1 MVFAPWWVHRGPV
14 RTEDHHWADDTY
26 EKADGSMTKSAKCPK
41 CELVQTMRPTCKA
54 CGTELGLDLKDMF
67 IFDALDVWSRRKWKQ
82 QKKVYL
88 LLGKVLGVMI
98 VISVWSA
105 ILFPQHTPDTRT
117 RSGPSRTKAGFLGCM
132 TRSALNRAT
141 DFMAVDDMVA
151 LQRFVATGLC
161 IPLKPGMPV
170 LIEDYGPGYG
180 IVKIRAKG
188 DLASVW
194 TYIEAIDTTPVANP
208 SSSENAA
215 ASLQEQ
221 KEAEQRG
228 DRALRSTVGDEPGV
242 ISVTADPQRGILI
255 SLRGDMWR
263 GLSREQKQALTN
275 RFMSIVLQGNG
286 NIAVPIEVV
295 VEGGRVAVSYNNPMR
310 MVLLR

>member
-1 MVFAPWWVHRGPV
+1 
-14 RTEDHHWADDTY
+14 
-26 EKADGSMTKSAKCPK
+26 
-41 CELVQTMRPTCKA
+41 
-54 CGTELGLDLKDMF
+54 
-67 IFDALDVWSRRKWKQ
+67 
-82 QKKVYL
+82 
-88 LLGKVLGVMI
+88 
-98 VISVWSA
+98 
-105 ILFPQHTPDTRT
+105 
-117 RSGPSRTKAGFLGCM
+117 M

-141 DFMAVDDMVA
+141 AFMAVDDMVA
-151 LQRFVATGLC
+151 LQRLVATGAC